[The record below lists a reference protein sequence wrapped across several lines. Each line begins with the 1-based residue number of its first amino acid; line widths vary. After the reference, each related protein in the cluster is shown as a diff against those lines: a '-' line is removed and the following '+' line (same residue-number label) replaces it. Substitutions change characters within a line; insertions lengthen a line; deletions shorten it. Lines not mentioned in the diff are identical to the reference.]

1 MDTSKLV
8 VGQVVYMF
16 CGATAYG
23 FAKGEVVKITPAG
36 VEVKSAELWGQG
48 HMEIRSD
55 RRIKI
60 AASVVDTER
69 WGRESQPLEEVG
81 IVRFDNNGIELE
93 ADRRKRH
100 GFEPGPGFSQDRFM
114 QSVWYGAPECGP
126 WTLDDI
132 PFAERTAKIEETAAL
147 SEYYGRIQKSRVV
160 GKEVWMVS
168 GRYSIKGKVV
178 KVTIAGTEM
187 REGKMVIT
195 EAAGVEVQEL
205 PCGEL
210 RRFYYNGTQYAGSH
224 HPEFGPWQ
232 MDDRPFEERTALED
246 KVIRQVEGWRK
257 SKT

>member
-23 FAKGEVVKITPAG
+23 FAKGEVAKITSAG
-36 VEVKSAELWGQG
+36 VEVKSAELWGPG
-48 HMEIRSD
+48 HMEIGPGSKD
-55 RRIKI
+55 RGIKI

-69 WGRESQPLEEVG
+69 WGRESQRLEEVG
-81 IVRFDNNGIELE
+81 IVRLDSNGIELE

-126 WTLDDI
+126 WQLDEL
-132 PFAERTAKIEETAAL
+132 PFEERTAKIEENAAL
-147 SEYYGRIQKSRVV
+147 SKYYGRIARLRLIGQ
-160 GKEVWMVS
+160 EVWMVS

-178 KVTIAGTEM
+178 KVTLPETEM
-187 REGKMVIT
+187 RDGKMVNT
-195 EAAGVEVQEL
+195 EKAGVEVQEL

-210 RRFYYNGTQYAGSH
+210 RRFYYDGTQFEGSH
-224 HPEFGPWQ
+224 HPEFGLWQ
-232 MDDRPFEERTALED
+232 MDDRSFEERTALED
-246 KVIRQVEGWRK
+246 KVIRQVAGWRK
-257 SKT
+257 

>member
-1 MDTSKLV
+1 VVMLAPHKQRGGMDTSKLV

-16 CGATAYG
+16 CGVTGYG

-36 VEVKSAELWGQG
+36 VEVKSAELWG
-48 HMEIRSD
+48 
-55 RRIKI
+55 
-60 AASVVDTER
+60 
-69 WGRESQPLEEVG
+69 RESQPLEEVG

-93 ADRRKRH
+93 ANRRKRH

-178 KVTIAGTEM
+178 KVTIAETEM

-205 PCGEL
+205 TCGEL

-246 KVIRQVEGWRK
+246 KVIRQLK
-257 SKT
+257 FL